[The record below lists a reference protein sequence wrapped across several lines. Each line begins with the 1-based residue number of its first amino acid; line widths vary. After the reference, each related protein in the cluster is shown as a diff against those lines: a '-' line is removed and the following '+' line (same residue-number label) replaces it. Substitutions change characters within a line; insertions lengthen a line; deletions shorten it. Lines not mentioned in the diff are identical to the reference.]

1 MADHAMPG
9 GAQTS
14 GLGRTQAAGRDWA
27 GLILGHGPNRGD
39 KVLGYLFL
47 LPSAVLLSILVLY
60 PFSQVIFL
68 GFYEKDTLLPDKT
81 WVGLDNYRAFFQ
93 YPDLANAFRNTVY
106 WTVGSVALEMLVG
119 MVTALVL
126 HQSLK
131 FRTIARGIVLFPYLL
146 PTIVAVL
153 VWKFM
158 LSSQV
163 GIISSTIRQLGIGEA
178 PLSILARP
186 ETAMLGVI
194 LVGTWKF
201 FPFVVIA
208 LLGILQSVPS
218 DRYEAARCDGAGW
231 WQEFRYITIPA
242 ILPVIMLT
250 VLLRT
255 IWTWDKFDIIYQ
267 LTGGGPL
274 QATTT
279 MSIYV
284 YYEMFQQFNQGRA
297 AAVAMVMFLIMLT
310 MTLVY
315 TALYDRAERAQS

>member
-1 MADHAMPG
+1 VADHAIRG
-9 GAQTS
+9 GAPSHLQV
-14 GLGRTQAAGRDWA
+14 GHARQRDWA
-27 GLILGHGPNRGD
+27 GAILGHGPNRGD
-39 KVLGYLFL
+39 KVLAYLFL
-47 LPSAVLLSILVLY
+47 LPSAILLAILVLY

-68 GFYEKDTLLPDKT
+68 GFYEKDTLLPEKT
-81 WVGLDNYRAFFQ
+81 WVGLENYRAFIE
-93 YPDLANAFRNTVY
+93 YPDLANAFKNTIY
-106 WTVGSVALEMLVG
+106 WTAGSVILEMCVG
-119 MVTALVL
+119 MITALIL

-131 FRTIARGIVLFPYLL
+131 FRTIARGVVLFPYLL
-146 PTIVAVL
+146 PTVVAVL

-163 GIISSTIRQLGIGEA
+163 GIISSTVRQLGISDA

-186 ETAMLGVI
+186 DTAMLGVI

-208 LLGILQSVPS
+208 LLGILQSIPT
-218 DRYEAARCDGAGW
+218 DRYEAARCDGANA

-250 VLLRT
+250 ALLRT

-310 MTLVY
+310 MSLVY
-315 TALYDRAERAQS
+315 TSLYDRAERAQS